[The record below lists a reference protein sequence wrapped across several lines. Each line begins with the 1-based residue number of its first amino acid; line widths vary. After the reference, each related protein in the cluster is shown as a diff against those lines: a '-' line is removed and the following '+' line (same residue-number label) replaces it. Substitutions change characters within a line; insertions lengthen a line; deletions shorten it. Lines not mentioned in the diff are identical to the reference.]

1 MDLSNIMLHIT
12 RFPQQLP
19 KRSLMILQIMFAW
32 ILKYFNSAYIYQ
44 DRALVEESVLCR
56 GFRCP
61 TAREVSRGK
70 TLLSENQQI
79 KIILDV

>member
-44 DRALVEESVLCR
+44 DRALVEESVFMQGLQIPDSTR
-56 GFRCP
+56 SEQRKGAPLWKP
-61 TAREVSRGK
+61 TNK
-70 TLLSENQQI
+70 DH
-79 KIILDV
+79 LDV